1 MPPNAHMESLDKEP
15 EYGVSLARA
24 AGRDSLANGI
34 RRRLESYGR
43 RNRKRH

>member
-1 MPPNAHMESLDKEP
+1 MLPPAEP
-15 EYGVSLARA
+15 IKRLARA
-24 AGRDSLANGI
+24 AGRDSLANAI